1 MASLTS
7 SQIVSGNPI
16 HPSKIL
22 GPVEPTVKRELN
34 ISPQNVRFST
44 KFQNQARVSAHNFV
58 YCYMIF
64 TLFFT
69 LFFKRTL
76 KFKEKSE
83 NFWLKALECS

>member
-34 ISPQNVRFST
+34 ISPQNVRFKQTNKQTLEFSRGFAT
-44 KFQNQARVSAHNFV
+44 QFV
-58 YCYMIF
+58 
-64 TLFFT
+64 
-69 LFFKRTL
+69 
-76 KFKEKSE
+76 
-83 NFWLKALECS
+83 

>member
-16 HPSKIL
+16 HASKIL

-44 KFQNQARVSAHNFV
+44 KF
-58 YCYMIF
+58 YD
-64 TLFFT
+64 
-69 LFFKRTL
+69 
-76 KFKEKSE
+76 
-83 NFWLKALECS
+83 